1 MYNILDGITE
11 KEDVI
16 LRRWSTDNPPTV
28 GKDEGFL
35 LLPDLNWDRRTVGT
49 LHLLALVERRDICS
63 VRDLRQSHVVW
74 LKHMRE
80 HILSATMQK
89 YGLEEDQLKVY
100 IHYQPT
106 YYHFHIHVVHVELE
120 ATSTQAVGKAI
131 GLEDVIGRLEMMRED
146 DDGEEKGMADVTLRY
161 TVGEEGELWREVWGK
176 LKTGGEP
183 SFGEG

>member
-1 MYNILDGITE
+1 
-11 KEDVI
+11 
-16 LRRWSTDNPPTV
+16 
-28 GKDEGFL
+28 
-35 LLPDLNWDRRTVGT
+35 
-49 LHLLALVERRDICS
+49 
-63 VRDLRQSHVVW
+63 
-74 LKHMRE
+74 
-80 HILSATMQK
+80 MQK

-131 GLEDVIGRLEMMRED
+131 ALEDIIGRLEMMRED
-146 DDGEEKGMADVTLRY
+146 DDRGEKGMADVTLRY